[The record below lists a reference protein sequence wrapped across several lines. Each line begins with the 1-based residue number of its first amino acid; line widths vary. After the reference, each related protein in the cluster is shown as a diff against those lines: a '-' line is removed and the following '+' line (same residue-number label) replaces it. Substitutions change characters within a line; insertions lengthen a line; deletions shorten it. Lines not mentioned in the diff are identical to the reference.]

1 MFGSSGLGGFN
12 PAAAAASGLQGWG
25 GLPPGFPPTSS
36 AAGLASLAAAQQA
49 QQAAALA
56 GLGPAA
62 GEPRGI
68 YCIGWPALISCQNSF
83 LLVVLFIIFYPA
95 LLYILCII

>member
-1 MFGSSGLGGFN
+1 MFGSGSLGGFN

-49 QQAAALA
+49 QQAAVLA

-62 GEPRGI
+62 GM
-68 YCIGWPALISCQNSF
+68 GWPGCCGLVCLSVCLSFLIFSLF
-83 LLVVLFIIFYPA
+83 LLVSVCLS
-95 LLYILCII
+95 